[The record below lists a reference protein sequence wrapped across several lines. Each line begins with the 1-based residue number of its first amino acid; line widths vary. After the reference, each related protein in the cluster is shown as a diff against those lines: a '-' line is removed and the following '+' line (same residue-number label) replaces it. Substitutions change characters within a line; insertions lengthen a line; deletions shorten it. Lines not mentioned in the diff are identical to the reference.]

1 MGLTIIIVG
10 FLLYQYGSSSES
22 SRKKS
27 KVSVVEEDSL
37 TLLDKDDD
45 GRRSKNYRL
54 SPINSPAPIA
64 SFKERIVGIKIKHGS
79 KEVLGFNGCVGGG
92 GGYAGGMYGSLDGRF
107 GEFKRVQSF
116 DSFST
121 SI

>member
-27 KVSVVEEDSL
+27 KVSVVEADSL

-45 GRRSKNYRL
+45 GRRSKNRI

-64 SFKERIVGIKIKHGS
+64 SFQERIVGIKIKHGS